1 MRRFLVAAPILLVAC
16 AALAGDPTPPTDED
30 QAFREAQDAFAK
42 NDWVMT
48 AVAANDF
55 EQRYPQSRHV
65 AQALYQCGCAYLM
78 LQRRDD
84 AVAAFTKLL
93 QHSFDSSWSQ
103 MALQLHLDGPAL
115 IQLGDTLRGQ
125 ARDKRSSALA
135 QQAGRVY
142 LNFAQRFPNDNR
154 VKGEVVYKLADCAA
168 LAGQHKDFDTAMQQL
183 AKADQGDWS
192 KLAAF
197 RLGDAAKFQKEMR
210 ALLDLSPGGNEE
222 QVAFRTLAD
231 RFQSDLPQDLQLAC
245 DYYRGHC
252 AETRQRLVIFKDI
265 CRDHLATPWAAEA
278 AFFLAEHGY
287 EQGKYR
293 EAQAVYHALAARFPT
308 EPRAAQAKRFAAWL
322 DRHDDDVQDLGR
334 VLTDIFFK
342 TDFRQGGFA
351 AKVRAEAD
359 GLPAPILLEF
369 AFQDGQ
375 IKLQAAM
382 GDIGFSAGS
391 FNNPDGPSAG
401 WYYFHGDPTI
411 QRIDNIAKI
420 VAPTLHLQ
428 TYVNAVT
435 QEITWNFNVNANNP
449 NGRSYI
455 DLDPALGPALAK
467 SLAKKNHLHKEGD
480 PERAVFH
487 TESSSRN
494 PTAGTRVTLHF
505 GPANRLQKIV
515 ATSKNSSG
523 KQITV
528 TVDDIR
534 FGAPIPD
541 AAFAMPRPAGV
552 EVRRLTE
559 VNSME
564 VMSRLMGMIGP
575 LSQKL
580 AGDLAKK

>member
-1 MRRFLVAAPILLVAC
+1 MRRFLIAATMLLVAS
-16 AALAGDPTPPTDED
+16 AALPGDPTAPADEE
-30 QAFREAQDAFAK
+30 QAFNEVQSTFAK

-48 AVAANDF
+48 VVATTDF
-55 EQRYPQSRHV
+55 AQRFSQSPRA
-65 AQALYQCGCAYLM
+65 AQAMYQCGCAYLM

-135 QQAGRVY
+135 QQAGRAYVI
-142 LNFAQRFPNDNR
+142 FAQRFPNDTR

-197 RLGDAAKFQKEMR
+197 RLGNAAKFQKEMT
-210 ALLDLSPGGNEE
+210 ALLDLSPGGGEE
-222 QVAFRTLAD
+222 QVAFRALAD
-231 RFQSDLPQDLQLAC
+231 RFQSDLPQDAQLAC

-252 AETRQRLVIFKDI
+252 AETRQRLEIFKNI

-278 AFFLAEHGY
+278 AFFLADHAY

-322 DRHDDDVQDLGR
+322 DRHDDDVQALGR
-334 VLTDIFFK
+334 VLTDLLFK
-342 TDFRQGGFA
+342 TNFRQGGFA
-351 AKVRAEAD
+351 AKLRAESD

-369 AFQDGQ
+369 AYQDRR

-382 GDIGFSAGS
+382 GDIGFSAGV
-391 FNNPDGPSAG
+391 FNRPDGPSVG

-411 QRIDNIAKI
+411 QRIDNVEKL
-420 VAPTLHLQ
+420 VAPTFHLQ

-435 QEITWNFNVNANNP
+435 EEITWNFNVNANNP
-449 NGRSYI
+449 NGQSSI

-467 SLAKKNHLHKEGD
+467 SLVKKCHLHKEGD
-480 PERAVFH
+480 PEHIAFH
-487 TESSSRN
+487 IESSSRN
-494 PTAGTRVTLHF
+494 PTAGTRVAFHF
-505 GPANRLQKIV
+505 GQANRLQKIV

-523 KQITV
+523 KQIKV

-534 FGAPIPD
+534 FGATIPD
-541 AAFAMPRPAGV
+541 AAFAMPRLAGV